1 LAGTTKI
8 ELTQCPPSAYDAHHR
23 QRWLRHDAHLWIRPD
38 AARFFPPGTDPAD
51 INPTL
56 PRQPD
61 AAKAAAFEAQI
72 EAEIAAGYQLLAV
85 LREEV
90 ASLRAELKRRR
101 ALEAKYSPS
110 QPRVPAGNPRGGQW
124 TDRSGG
130 QNQDQSQGT
139 GLAQPMGNVDIGN
152 VSGSSEL
159 GDLFQITPGDTRTD
173 GVQLAGDIPEGL
185 GKDRGSPSGDAPEI
199 PQERPTTSSQRTGY
213 LRAAVNWLARNS
225 GLAGEIYVG
234 AMNNV
239 EWLKDYHDLVQAARD
254 EPKTFEELQ
263 RGVGQPKP
271 GYDDHHIVEQTS
283 AERSGFTQSQIDDPE
298 NVVKIPRVTHY
309 QITGWY
315 MTGNSNLGGLSPRQ
329 YLNDKSWEERRQVGL
344 DALVKFKVLKP

>member
-1 LAGTTKI
+1 MPYPDDSYLRH
-8 ELTQCPPSAYDAHHR
+8 QQ
-23 QRWLRHDAHLWIRPD
+23 QRWTRHDAHLWIRHD
-38 AARFFPPGTDPAD
+38 AARFLPPGMDPAD
-51 INPTL
+51 LYPTL
-56 PRQPD
+56 APKPD
-61 AAKAAAFEAQI
+61 AAKHAAFEA
-72 EAEIAAGYQLLAV
+72 EVVAAGYRLVAG
-85 LREEV
+85 LRDEV
-90 ASLRAELKRRR
+90 AELRAELKRRR
-101 ALEAKYSPS
+101 ELEEKYSPS

-130 QNQDQSQGT
+130 EGQGT
-139 GLAQPMGNVDIGN
+139 SLAQPMGNVGIGD

-159 GDLFQITPGDTRTD
+159 GDLFQIRPNETSVG

-185 GKDRGSPSGDAPEI
+185 GKDQGVPSGDAPEI
-199 PQERPTTSSQRTGY
+199 PQERPNTSSQRTGY
-213 LRAAVNWLARNS
+213 LRAAANWLARNS

-263 RGVGQPKP
+263 QGVGQRKP

-283 AERSGFTQSQIDDPE
+283 AERSGFTRSQIDDPE

-309 QITGWY
+309 QMTGWY
-315 MTGNSNLGGLSPRQ
+315 MTGNASLGGLSPRE
-329 YLNDKSWEERRQVGL
+329 YLSDKSWEERRRVGL
-344 DALVKFKVLKP
+344 DALVRFKVLKP